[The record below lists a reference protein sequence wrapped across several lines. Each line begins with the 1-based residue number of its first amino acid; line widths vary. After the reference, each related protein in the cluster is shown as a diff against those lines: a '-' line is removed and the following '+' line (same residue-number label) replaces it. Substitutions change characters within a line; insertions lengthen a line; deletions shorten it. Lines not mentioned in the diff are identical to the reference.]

1 MKNGNFGFWFTR
13 AHVRAKGECA
23 ANSLGVL
30 EAPTGGMLKVQEK
43 LGYEGAFC
51 RERS

>member
-1 MKNGNFGFWFTR
+1 MR
-13 AHVRAKGECA
+13 EKGECA

-43 LGYEGAFC
+43 LGCEAAF
-51 RERS
+51 